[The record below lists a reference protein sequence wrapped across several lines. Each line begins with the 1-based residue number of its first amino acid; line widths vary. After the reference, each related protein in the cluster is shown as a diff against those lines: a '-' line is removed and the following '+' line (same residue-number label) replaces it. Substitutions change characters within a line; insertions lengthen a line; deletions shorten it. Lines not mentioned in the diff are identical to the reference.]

1 MARHPRSR
9 RVSRK
14 KLSSKRGR
22 RRIYRSSD
30 PVVVDLRLL
39 NIGDDT
45 LEVRRRALRLYLYQ
59 RLLTSFRAL
68 PISNDVEI
76 MKQIKQFVEKCTNP
90 LTLSQQQVHEFA
102 EGMQSVLQKYTNG
115 EPVDVY
121 SAVVTG
127 P

>member
-1 MARHPRSR
+1 MARHLRSR

-14 KLSSKRGR
+14 KKTPKRSR
-22 RRIYRSSD
+22 RRMNRSSD
-30 PVVVDLRLL
+30 PVVVDLRSL
-39 NIGDDT
+39 NIGDDA

-90 LTLSQQQVHEFA
+90 LTLSQKQVHEFA
-102 EGMQSVLQKYTNG
+102 EDLQSVLQKHTKG

>member
-1 MARHPRSR
+1 MARHLRSR

-14 KLSSKRGR
+14 KKTPKRSR
-22 RRIYRSSD
+22 RRINRSSD
-30 PVVVDLRLL
+30 SVVVDLRSL

-90 LTLSQQQVHEFA
+90 LTLSQKQVHEFA
-102 EGMQSVLQKYTNG
+102 EDLQSVLQKHTNG

-121 SAVVTG
+121 NAVVTG